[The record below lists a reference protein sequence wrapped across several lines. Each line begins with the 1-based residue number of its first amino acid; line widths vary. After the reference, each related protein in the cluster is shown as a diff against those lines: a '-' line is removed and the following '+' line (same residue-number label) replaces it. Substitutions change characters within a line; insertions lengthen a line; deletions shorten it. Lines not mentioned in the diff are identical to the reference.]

1 MDLDDMLNDVDID
14 NLKSKNKEM
23 SLDDMLDDAADSVL
37 VKNKQN
43 KNDPEIEQ
51 EQKIRIVSDQIK
63 PWLAFTAN
71 VPAELREKWTKM
83 AKIDS
88 ETEVISKFHPSTAYR
103 SWDPV
108 ASSKLGINKGLQDL
122 VKKSANKCGI
132 DEARTVKILAMLNPV
147 TDSEHGKQLQ
157 TAFARQLVADLKDDI
172 KSDPNYSATRFPELS
187 NALVSN

>member
-1 MDLDDMLNDVDID
+1 MLNDVDID
-14 NLKSKNKEM
+14 NLQGKSKEM

-37 VKNKQN
+37 DKKSQKSNNPDIDK
-43 KNDPEIEQ
+43 EL
-51 EQKIRIVSDQIK
+51 KIRIVSDQIK

-71 VPAELREKWTKM
+71 APPELREKWTKM

-88 ETEVISKFHPSTAYR
+88 ETEIVSKFHPSSAYR
-103 SWDPV
+103 SWDPT
-108 ASSKLGINKGLQDL
+108 ASSKLGVNKGLQDL

-157 TAFARQLVADLKDDI
+157 AAFARQLVADLKGDI
-172 KSDPNYSATRFPELS
+172 KADPNFSATRFPELS
-187 NALVSN
+187 NAIVA